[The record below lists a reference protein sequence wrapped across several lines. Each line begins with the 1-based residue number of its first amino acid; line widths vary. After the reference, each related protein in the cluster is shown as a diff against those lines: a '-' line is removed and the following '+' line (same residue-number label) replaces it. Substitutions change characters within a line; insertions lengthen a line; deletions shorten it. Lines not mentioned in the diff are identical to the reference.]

1 MTTAGAAVVGA
12 LDTVARRGTAAVEL
26 ACADRDEA
34 LRTVI
39 NTGTVIQI
47 LPVHASHA
55 RRAVVVAVA
64 AVVRELR
71 AGCRQA
77 PKPVDAVATVA

>member
-1 MTTAGAAVVGA
+1 MAAAGAAVAGA
-12 LDTVARRGTAAVEL
+12 LDAVARGRTAAVEL
-26 ACADRDEA
+26 ACADRNEP

-39 NTGTVIQI
+39 HTCTVIQI
-47 LPVHASHA
+47 LPVHASYA

-64 AVVRELR
+64 AAVRELR
-71 AGCRQA
+71 AGIRQA